1 MIRMDLL
8 EENNQKA
15 EDHFKP
21 AVSGTFQIGVG
32 TDVSIN
38 TGMWYCSWSA
48 TPAAGCVGIVSVND
62 CFSRKTLKA

>member
-32 TDVSIN
+32 RVPADNADNANDRVLRL
-38 TGMWYCSWSA
+38 GSA
-48 TPAAGCVGIVSVND
+48 P
-62 CFSRKTLKA
+62 

>member
-32 TDVSIN
+32 TSDLSM
-38 TGMWYCSWSA
+38 GQ
-48 TPAAGCVGIVSVND
+48 
-62 CFSRKTLKA
+62 